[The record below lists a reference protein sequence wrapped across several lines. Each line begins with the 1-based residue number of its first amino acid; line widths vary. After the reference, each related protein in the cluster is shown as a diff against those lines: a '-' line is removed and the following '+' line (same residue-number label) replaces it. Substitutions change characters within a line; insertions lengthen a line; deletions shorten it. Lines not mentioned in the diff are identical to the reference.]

1 MLGRVAYCWCL
12 LNPPVYAPMLL
23 LLLQVQ
29 SGAGRSGMW
38 WAHGQFDGG
47 AMQPD
52 MVVFAKGIASGYPLA
67 GVVMKRRVT
76 G

>member
-1 MLGRVAYCWCL
+1 MSMVVLPACL
-12 LNPPVYAPMLL
+12 LLLLL

-67 GVVMKRRVT
+67 GARSDLIVCS

>member
-1 MLGRVAYCWCL
+1 VL
-12 LNPPVYAPMLL
+12 LLLLL

-38 WAHGQFDGG
+38 WAHVQFDGG

-52 MVVFAKGIASGYPLA
+52 MVVFAKGIASGYPMA
-67 GVVMKRRVT
+67 GACCCLRHA
-76 G
+76 

>member
-1 MLGRVAYCWCL
+1 MLTSCCW
-12 LNPPVYAPMLL
+12 

-52 MVVFAKGIASGYPLA
+52 MVVFAKGIASGYPMA
-67 GVVMKRRVT
+67 GACCCLR
-76 G
+76 